1 MAKKNMRRLSPQL
14 PIREKQN
21 HDDMSLPTIM
31 ANILPMLPT
40 KRKSGN
46 TNNDKNMEKLITHIA
61 GVNVKWL
68 TAFKKL
74 NVSLLYD

>member
-40 KRKSGN
+40 KRKTVVTPTMTRIWRN
-46 TNNDKNMEKLITHIA
+46 
-61 GVNVKWL
+61 
-68 TAFKKL
+68 
-74 NVSLLYD
+74 